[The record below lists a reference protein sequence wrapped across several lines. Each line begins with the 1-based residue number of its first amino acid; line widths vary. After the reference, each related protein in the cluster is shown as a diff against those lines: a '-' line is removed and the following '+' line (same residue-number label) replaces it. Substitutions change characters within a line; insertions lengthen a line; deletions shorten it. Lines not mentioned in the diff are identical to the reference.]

1 MNEIMKK
8 LSAISGMLEMLS
20 CMQGCTITGEAS
32 SLLISAVE
40 MLDGVGHDLMKYD
53 PDEGK

>member
-1 MNEIMKK
+1 MNEILKK
-8 LSAISGMLEMLS
+8 LSAISGMLVMLS

-40 MLDGVGHDLMKYD
+40 MLDCVEHDLIEMGEK
-53 PDEGK
+53 